1 MRKNKISDALGTV
14 DPAFLQEAAE
24 FTAQPTSL
32 FGKQTF
38 RVLGVC
44 AALVLAVGIA
54 LAVAPRLPAILPPN
68 TDTSHIQGTT
78 NTTDQTDSSDTE
90 TDSSTDT
97 GVTDTGTNSTTDSEV
112 HYLAFPFSE
121 NAYSSGK
128 PTEGFPVKVEPALF
142 IAAGADGAFSENLL
156 DSMKK
161 LLPQVMYE
169 DNEPALLAFADRA
182 PAFGY
187 SALEGKDKISL
198 SLGDWTCYLS
208 YNSTSELTKGAHE
221 ALRGTNAVDY
231 YSAKWSDTTTS
242 GVTVDSS
249 VSVQIYRETG
259 LLKDFFISLNDY
271 SSVLKGDVT
280 PEQAKEIATTAVVNL
295 YGADI
300 LKELPLYGVSGMLSY
315 GHVTYLVEFRR
326 MYGEVR
332 TEESIKV
339 LVTQSGF
346 ICAITTYDLG
356 GYSDIDF
363 AMTTERLE
371 SAMKTVQDA
380 LGRDKMDLSS
390 VKLVRGTDGAYLLE
404 FYANQSTFWLTIP

>member
-38 RVLGVC
+38 RVLGIC

>member
-1 MRKNKISDALGTV
+1 MKSYDETARTVLDRVHAYERAQVRRRTAMVRGAVTLCCLGIVFGLGFLFLRHGDGFRPHHVISG
-14 DPAFLQEAAE
+14 
-24 FTAQPTSL
+24 
-32 FGKQTF
+32 
-38 RVLGVC
+38 
-44 AALVLAVGIA
+44 
-54 LAVAPRLPAILPPN
+54 
-68 TDTSHIQGTT
+68 TDTSHTDPTDNTT
-78 NTTDQTDSSDTE
+78 NTTNTDLTTDSNP
-90 TDSSTDT
+90 TDT
-97 GVTDTGTNSTTDSEV
+97 NVTDTGTNSTTDSEV
-112 HYLAFPFSE
+112 HYLAFPFAE

-161 LLPQVMYE
+161 LLPQVMHE
-169 DNEPALLAFADRA
+169 DNEPALLAFADRES
-182 PAFGY
+182 AFGY

-198 SLGDWTCYLS
+198 PLGDWTYRLS
-208 YNSTSELTKGAHE
+208 YNSTSELTKGVHE

-231 YSAKWSDTTTS
+231 YSSKWSDTTTS

-259 LLKDFFISLNDY
+259 LLKDFLVSLNDY
-271 SSVLKGDVT
+271 SSVLNGDVT

-326 MYGEVR
+326 MYGDVR

-371 SAMKTVQDA
+371 SAMKTVQNA
-380 LGRDKMDLSS
+380 LGRDKMDPSS